1 VNNKKP
7 RGSLVGL
14 KENREALKVKN
25 TDAMLKVIEH
35 LGKEK
40 PDALWSYKEIWS
52 GAGLKSNV
60 ALNSPWNAHVRDAI
74 DAHNSSI
81 REASE
86 LEVFA
91 STQKNTLRVINREL
105 RKQVEVMRNERDQA
119 LSKIAIYEAE
129 ADFYKRK
136 CEGLLRVNERLRSGA
151 VGLSIV

>member
-1 VNNKKP
+1 MNNKKP

>member
-1 VNNKKP
+1 MNNKKP

-25 TDAMLKVIEH
+25 TDAMLNVIER

-40 PDALWSYKEIWS
+40 PGALWSYKDVWS

-60 ALNSPWNAHVRDAI
+60 ALNSPWNFHVRDAI

-81 REASE
+81 RDASE
-86 LEVFA
+86 LEVFSSA
-91 STQKNTLRVINREL
+91 QKKTLRVLNGEL
-105 RKQVEVMRNERDQA
+105 RRKLDAMQKERDQA

-136 CEGLLRVNERLRSGA
+136 CEGLLRVNERLRSGTG
-151 VGLSIV
+151 GLSVV

>member
-25 TDAMLKVIEH
+25 TEAMLKVVEQ

-40 PDALWSYKEIWS
+40 PDALWSYKDVWS

-60 ALNSPWNAHVRDAI
+60 ALNSPWNSHVRDAI

-91 STQKNTLRVINREL
+91 STQKKTLKVINGEL
-105 RKQVEVMRNERDQA
+105 RKQVEVMRKERDQA

-129 ADFYKRK
+129 TDFYKRK
-136 CEGLLRVNERLRSGA
+136 CEGLLRVNERLRSSPG
-151 VGLSIV
+151 GLSVV

>member
-1 VNNKKP
+1 MNNKKP

-91 STQKNTLRVINREL
+91 STQKKTLRVINGEL

-129 ADFYKRK
+129 TDFYKRK

>member
-1 VNNKKP
+1 MNNKKP

-25 TDAMLKVIEH
+25 TDAMLKVIER

-40 PDALWSYKEIWS
+40 SDALWSYKDVWS

-60 ALNSPWNAHVRDAI
+60 DLNRPWNAHVRDAI

-81 REASE
+81 REAAE
-86 LEVFA
+86 LEVLA
-91 STQKNTLRVINREL
+91 STQKRTLRVINGEL
-105 RKQVEVMRNERDQA
+105 RKQVEAMRKERDQA

-136 CEGLLRVNERLRSGA
+136 YEGLLRVNERLRSGA
-151 VGLSIV
+151 GGLSIV

>member
-25 TDAMLKVIEH
+25 TEAMLKVVEK

-40 PDALWSYKEIWS
+40 PDALWSYKDVWS

-60 ALNSPWNAHVRDAI
+60 ALNSPWNSHVRDAI

-91 STQKNTLRVINREL
+91 STQKKTLRKL
-105 RKQVEVMRNERDQA
+105 
-119 LSKIAIYEAE
+119 
-129 ADFYKRK
+129 
-136 CEGLLRVNERLRSGA
+136 
-151 VGLSIV
+151 